1 MSTDPTHTHA
11 HSVSH
16 SATRPTAPSRRGFLG
31 GAAALLVA
39 SGASGL
45 LVPGTARAAGRDVAA
60 PRAFTH
66 PGLLHSA
73 DDLARMKAAVA
84 AEETPVY
91 DGYLALAAHARSKST
106 YAVQNT
112 GQITTWGRGPT
123 NFQNQ
128 AVADSA
134 AAYQTALMWCIT
146 GERAYADK
154 SRDILNAWSAS
165 LTAVTGADGPLGAGL
180 QAFKFVNAAELLR
193 YTGYDGWAKEDVAR
207 CKESF
212 LRVWYPAISGYM
224 LYANGNWD
232 LTSVQSILA
241 IGVFCEEPTLFED
254 ALRFAAAGAGNG
266 SVPHRIVTDTGQ
278 GQESGRDQG
287 HEQLAVGLLTD
298 AAQVAWNQGVDLY
311 AFDGNRLLKNVEYA
325 ARYNLGG
332 DVPFVPD
339 LDRTGKYIKTSVS
352 AIGRGT
358 LPPIYEMAYAH
369 YTGVRRLDA
378 PYTKAAVFR
387 GSGGARVVEGSNDDL
402 PGWGT
407 LTFAG
412 TKAPSPSVPTA
423 PAGVTAAGGDR
434 SVTLAWLPSAWADS
448 YTVLRAA
455 GADGPYEKLATGVT
469 EPTYTDHRARPGR
482 TFYYRVIAVNS
493 SGKSGSSSWAA
504 AAPGL
509 PGPWSTRDVG
519 DVKTPGSALF
529 DGERFVLE
537 ASGTAGTQRLAHL
550 PLRGDGTV
558 TARIVWPLSSQ
569 YSKIGVTVRATLDA
583 DAAHAAMLIQ
593 GLPLHTW
600 SGVWSVRATT
610 GGAVRGTGST
620 PVPPSQ
626 QQTLTTGAAFPI
638 SSLGDLPES
647 ATPLQ
652 APYVEGAGDGY
663 RLRMPYWVR
672 VTRRGDRCTGAISPD
687 GVHWDEVGA
696 SEVELGRTAYV
707 GLTLTSCLGV
717 DEDYAET
724 GTGAFD
730 NVSVASRTRGEI
742 WSVPRP
748 TRAATDLR
756 AAQGAD
762 AVELAWTD
770 PDLSARY
777 TVLRSTSAKG
787 PFATLATGVGPVGF
801 GTRIRYADATGRPG
815 TTYHYAVAKT
825 NRAGRG
831 PLSAPAKAAMP
842 KPGAPQLTSPTL
854 AFANRGAPFQHL
866 LRATHQPVRFTA
878 KGLPEGLRLDRRT
891 GLISGTP
898 TRTGEFTV
906 TTTAGNATADDT
918 AMLTLTVG
926 TPPPAPWSHG
936 DLGDVILDDRAYG
949 TLGVVAVQ
957 TPGSTAHED
966 GTFVV
971 RGAGTDLTVNNQG
984 MTGQFVRRPVSGDC
998 EVTARLV
1005 SRTGAPG
1012 DRVGLLMAKS
1022 LSPFDQAAG
1031 AIVTGG
1037 TSAQL
1042 MLRPTVA
1049 GKSTFTGN
1057 TAVTAPCLLRLKRT
1071 ETHFTAS
1078 ASTDDGATWTP
1089 LAEGDLPGF
1098 GDAPYYVGLVVCSR
1112 DPLARST
1119 TEFDEVSITPVQS
1132 STDVH

>member
-1 MSTDPTHTHA
+1 MRTTP
-11 HSVSH
+11 
-16 SATRPTAPSRRGFLG
+16 APSRRGFLG
-31 GAAALLVA
+31 GAAALLMV

-45 LVPGTARAAGRDVAA
+45 LASGTARAAAQDPTGL
-60 PRAFTH
+60 RAFTH

-84 AEETPVY
+84 AKESPVH
-91 DGYLALAAHARSKST
+91 DGFLALAAHARSKAT
-106 YAVQNT
+106 YAIQNT
-112 GQITTWGRGPT
+112 GQITSWGRGPT

-134 AAYQTALMWCIT
+134 AAYQTALMWCVT

-165 LTAVTGADGPLGAGL
+165 LKTVTGADGPLGAGL
-180 QAFKFVNAAELLR
+180 QVFKFVNAAELLR
-193 YTGYDGWAKEDVAR
+193 HSGYDGWAREDIAR
-207 CKESF
+207 CEESF

-266 SVPHRIVTDTGQ
+266 SVRHRIVTDAGQ

-287 HEQLAVGLLTD
+287 HEQLAVGLLAD

-311 AFDGNRLLKNVEYA
+311 AFDGDRLLKNVEYA

-339 LDRTGKYIKTSVS
+339 LDRTGKYIKRTVS
-352 AIGRGT
+352 AVGRGN

-369 YTGVRRLDA
+369 YAGVRGLDT

-387 GSGGARVVEGSNDDL
+387 GTGGTRVVEGSNDDL
-402 PGWGT
+402 PSWGT

-412 TKAPSPSVPTA
+412 TKAPAPAVPTP
-423 PAGVTAAGGDR
+423 PAGVTAVGTDK
-434 SVTLAWLPSAWADS
+434 SVTLAWLPSAWAES

-455 GADGPYEKLATGVT
+455 GADGPYEEIATGLAD
-469 EPTYTDHRARPGR
+469 PAYTDRDAHPGK
-482 TFYYRVIAVNS
+482 TAYYRVTAANS
-493 SGKSGSSSWAA
+493 RGRSAPSPWAA
-504 AAPGL
+504 AVPGL
-509 PGPWSTRDVG
+509 PEPWATRDVG
-519 DVKTPGSALF
+519 DVRIPGSAVF
-529 DGERFVLE
+529 DGERFLLE
-537 ASGTAGTQRLAHL
+537 ASGTADTHRLAYL
-550 PLRGDGTV
+550 PLRGDGTI
-558 TARIVWPLSSQ
+558 TARIVYPLSSQ
-569 YSKIGVTVRATLDA
+569 YSRIGVTVRAGLDA

-600 SGVWSVRATT
+600 SGVWSVRART
-610 GGAVRGTGST
+610 GERVRGTGST

-626 QQTLTTGAAFPI
+626 QQAITTGAAFPI
-638 SSLGDLPES
+638 SSLGALPES
-647 ATPLQ
+647 ATPLK

-687 GVHWDEVGA
+687 GIRWTEVG
-696 SEVELGRTAYV
+696 STDVDLGATAYV

-717 DEDYAET
+717 DEEYAET

-730 NVSVASRTRGEI
+730 NVSVVSRTAGEI
-742 WSVPRP
+742 WTVPRP
-748 TRAATDLR
+748 ARATGDLR
-756 AAQGAD
+756 AAAGAD

-770 PDLSARY
+770 PDLAARY
-777 TVLRSTSAKG
+777 KVLRATAADG
-787 PFATLATGVGPVGF
+787 PYETIATGVGPVGF
-801 GTRIRYADATGRPG
+801 GTRIRYADATGTPG

-825 NRAGRG
+825 NVAGRG
-831 PLSAPAKAAMP
+831 PLSPSAAATTPMP
-842 KPGAPQLTSPTL
+842 SQPQLTSPTV
-854 AFANRGAPFQHL
+854 AFANKGVPFKHL
-866 LRATHQPVRFTA
+866 LRATHEPVRFTA
-878 KGLPEGLRLDRRT
+878 DGLPDGLRVDRRT

-898 TRTGEFTV
+898 TETGEFEV
-906 TTTAGNATADDT
+906 TTTAGNAAGDATAT
-918 AMLTLTVG
+918 LTLTVG
-926 TPPPAPWSHG
+926 TPPPAPWTYG
-936 DLGDVILDDRAYG
+936 DLGDVVLDDRAYG
-949 TLGVVAVQ
+949 TLGVVAVR
-957 TPGSTAHED
+957 TPGSTAHQD

-998 EVTARLV
+998 EVTARLL
-1005 SRTGAPG
+1005 SRVGAAG

-1049 GKSTFTGN
+1049 GRSTFTGN
-1057 TAVTAPCLLRLKRT
+1057 AAVTAGCLLRLKRT
-1071 ETHFTAS
+1071 GTRFTAS

-1089 LAEGDLPGF
+1089 LAAGDIPGF

-1112 DPLARST
+1112 SPLTHST
-1119 TEFDEVSITPVQS
+1119 TEFDEVSITPM
-1132 STDVH
+1132 

>member
-1 MSTDPTHTHA
+1 MRTTP
-11 HSVSH
+11 
-16 SATRPTAPSRRGFLG
+16 APSRRGFLG
-31 GAAALLVA
+31 GAAALLLV

-45 LVPGTARAAGRDVAA
+45 LASGTARAATQDPTGL
-60 PRAFTH
+60 RAFTH

-84 AEETPVY
+84 AKESPVH
-91 DGYLALAAHARSKST
+91 DGFLALAAHARSKAT
-106 YAVQNT
+106 YAIQNT
-112 GQITTWGRGPT
+112 GQITSWGRGPT

-165 LTAVTGADGPLGAGL
+165 LQAVTGADGPLGAGL
-180 QAFKFVNAAELLR
+180 QVFKFVNAAELLR
-193 YTGYDGWAKEDVAR
+193 HSGYDGWAKEDIAR
-207 CKESF
+207 CEESF

-266 SVPHRIVTDTGQ
+266 SVRHRIVTDAGQ

-287 HEQLAVGLLTD
+287 HEQLAVGLLAD

-311 AFDGNRLLKNVEYA
+311 AFDGNRLLRNVEYA

-339 LDRTGKYIKTSVS
+339 LDRTGKYVKKTVS
-352 AIGRGT
+352 AVGRGN

-369 YTGVRRLDA
+369 YAGVRGLDT

-387 GSGGARVVEGSNDDL
+387 GTGGARVVEGSNDDL
-402 PGWGT
+402 PSWGT
-407 LTFAG
+407 VTFAG
-412 TKAPSPSVPTA
+412 TKAPAPAVPTA
-423 PAGVTAAGGDR
+423 PAGVTAVGTDK
-434 SVTLAWLPSAWADS
+434 SVSVAWLPSAWAES
-448 YTVLRAA
+448 YTVLRADS
-455 GADGPYEKLATGVT
+455 ADGTYQEVATGLAD
-469 EPTYTDHRARPGR
+469 PAYTDRDAHPGK
-482 TFYYRVIAVNS
+482 TAYYRVTATNS
-493 SGKSGSSSWAA
+493 QGRSAPSPWAA
-504 AAPGL
+504 AVPGL
-509 PGPWSTRDVG
+509 PEPWATRDVG
-519 DVKTPGSALF
+519 DVRIPGSAVF
-529 DGERFVLE
+529 DGERFLLE
-537 ASGTAGTQRLAHL
+537 ASGTADTHRLAYL
-550 PLRGDGTV
+550 PLRGDGTI
-558 TARIVWPLSSQ
+558 TARIVYPLSSQ
-569 YSKIGVTVRATLDA
+569 YSRIGVTVRAGLDA

-600 SGVWSVRATT
+600 SGVWSVRARA
-610 GGAVRGTGST
+610 GERVRGTGST

-626 QQTLTTGAAFPI
+626 QQTITTSAAFPI
-638 SSLGDLPES
+638 SSLGALPES
-647 ATPLQ
+647 ATPLK

-687 GVHWDEVGA
+687 GIRWTEVG
-696 SEVELGRTAYV
+696 STGVDLGATAYV

-717 DEDYAET
+717 DEEYAET

-730 NVSVASRTRGEI
+730 NVSVVSRTAGEI
-742 WSVPRP
+742 WTVPRP
-748 TRAATDLR
+748 ARAAGDLR
-756 AAQGAD
+756 AAAGAD

-770 PDLSARY
+770 PDLAARY
-777 TVLRSTSAKG
+777 KVLRATAADG
-787 PFATLATGVGPVGF
+787 PYETIATGIGPVGF
-801 GTRIRYADATGRPG
+801 GTRVRYADATGTPG

-825 NRAGRG
+825 NVAGRG
-831 PLSAPAKAAMP
+831 PLSPSAVATTPMP
-842 KPGAPQLTSPTL
+842 SQPQLTSSTA
-854 AFANRGAPFQHL
+854 AFANKGVPFKHL
-866 LRATHQPVRFTA
+866 LRATHEPVRFTA
-878 KGLPEGLRLDRRT
+878 DGLPDGLRVDRRT

-898 TRTGEFTV
+898 TETGEFEV
-906 TTTAGNATADDT
+906 TTTAGNAAGDATAT
-918 AMLTLTVG
+918 LTLTVG
-926 TPPPAPWSHG
+926 TPPPAPWTYG
-936 DLGDVILDDRAYG
+936 DLGDVVLDDRAYG
-949 TLGVVAVQ
+949 TLGVVAVR
-957 TPGSTAHED
+957 TPGSTAHQD

-984 MTGQFVRRPVSGDC
+984 MTGQFVRRPVTGDC
-998 EVTARLV
+998 EVTARLL
-1005 SRTGAPG
+1005 SRAGAAG

-1031 AIVTGG
+1031 TIVTGG

-1049 GKSTFTGN
+1049 GRSTFTGN
-1057 TAVTAPCLLRLKRT
+1057 AAVTAGCLLRLKRT
-1071 ETHFTAS
+1071 GTHFTAS

-1089 LAEGDLPGF
+1089 LAEGDIPGF

-1112 DPLARST
+1112 SPLTHST
-1119 TEFDEVSITPVQS
+1119 TEFGEVSITPM
-1132 STDVH
+1132 